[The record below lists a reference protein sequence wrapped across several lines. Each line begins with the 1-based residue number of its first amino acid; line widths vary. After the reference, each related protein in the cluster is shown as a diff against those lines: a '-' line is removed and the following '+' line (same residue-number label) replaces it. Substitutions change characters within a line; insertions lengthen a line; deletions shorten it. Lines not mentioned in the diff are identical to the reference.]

1 MPSST
6 RPAARTALAAAWLV
20 HAVVTLAGCAM
31 FGPQTA
37 LKQQMVA
44 LHGCPEDQVT
54 ITSLGG
60 NRYQAEGCGATETF
74 VCGQTDGWVCN
85 R

>member
-1 MPSST
+1 MSACTAASH
-6 RPAARTALAAAWLV
+6 PATPLLALALV
-20 HAVVTLAGCAM
+20 WAAGCAM

-37 LKQQMVA
+37 LKQQMAA

-60 NRYQAEGCGATETF
+60 SRYRVDGCGSSETF